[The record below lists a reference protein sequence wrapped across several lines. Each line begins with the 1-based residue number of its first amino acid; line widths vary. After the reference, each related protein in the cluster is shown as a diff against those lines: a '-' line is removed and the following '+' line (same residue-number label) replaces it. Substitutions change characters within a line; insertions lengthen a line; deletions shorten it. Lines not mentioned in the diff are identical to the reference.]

1 VSGLPDPQTHCLLCG
16 MRLYDDRSRFAEGD
30 FCPDS
35 AGCRRRALSQMQ
47 ELRAKTDQELQ
58 RRLLE
63 LAPQVEKA
71 WVELARLTQ
80 ELAGLALTTEGPH

>member
-1 VSGLPDPQTHCLLCG
+1 MTAEPQTHCLLCG
-16 MRLYDDRSRFAEGD
+16 MRLGAHPHHYAEGD
-30 FCPDS
+30 FCEDG

-47 ELRAKTDQELQ
+47 ELRARTDQELQ

-63 LAPQVEKA
+63 LAPQVEEA
-71 WVELARLTQ
+71 WLGLARLIQ